1 MKRKLEI
8 IEELKQIEA
17 RSAELEAGVETA
29 EQAEIEART
38 KEAEELQKR
47 QSTLKEE
54 LQKIE
59 AEERAAAELN
69 AATAK
74 NIKPKE
80 KETMEERKITIES
93 PEYRNAFYAMI
104 AGTET
109 EEQRTILATPISVDG
124 DASNDGAA
132 IAIPK
137 TLDTK
142 IWDNIHTAHPII
154 NDVNMVRS
162 GVIMEVTRHTGITN
176 KASSK
181 KDGAVNSSGDQQNTF
196 AKIQLTGE
204 DYESYVE
211 LTYAEAKMS
220 QGALEDYLAQEI
232 ADDIGEKLA
241 KNIFARILSDA
252 TTAQKVTSSSD
263 DYADVKDALKLATQ
277 ANAPVVYAPASKY
290 FDLVGATNANG
301 TPVNIKG
308 TFGCEIK
315 RDDGATKVTIVDP
328 KMFVLNEVQ
337 SIMIE
342 TDKDIKNHHVIVSGY
357 ERAEGCLRKTK
368 AASYID

>member
-47 QSTLKEE
+47 QSALKEE

-69 AATAK
+69 TATATE
-74 NIKPKE
+74 ITPKE
-80 KETMEERKITIES
+80 NETMERKITIES
-93 PEYRNAFYAMI
+93 EEYRNAFYAMI
-104 AGTET
+104 AGKET
-109 EEQRTILATPISVDG
+109 EEQRTVLSTPISVDG
-124 DASNDGAA
+124 DSTYDGAA

-137 TLDTK
+137 SLDTK
-142 IWDNIHTAHPII
+142 IWDNIHTAHPILKDI
-154 NDVNMVRS
+154 NVVKS
-162 GVIMEVTRHTGITN
+162 GVIMEVTRHTTITN
-176 KASSK
+176 RTSSK
-181 KDGAVNSSGDQQNTF
+181 KDGAVNSTGDQENVFT
-196 AKIQLTGE
+196 KVQLTGK
-204 DYESYVE
+204 DYETYVE

-232 ADDIGEKLA
+232 ADELGEALA
-241 KNIFARILSDA
+241 KDVFARVLSDA
-252 TTAQKVTSSSD
+252 TTAQKITSTND
-263 DYADVKDALKLATQ
+263 IFADVKAALAKATLAD
-277 ANAPVVYAPASKY
+277 APVVYAPASDY
-290 FDLVGATNANG
+290 YDIVGATNTNG

-315 RDDGATKVTIVDP
+315 RDDAATKVTILDP
-328 KMFVLNEVQ
+328 AKFILNEVQ
-337 SIMIE
+337 AVMIE
-342 TDKDIKNHHVIVSGY
+342 TDKDIKAHKVIVSGY
-357 ERAEGCLRKTK
+357 QRAEGCLRKTT

>member
-29 EQAEIEART
+29 EQAEVEART

-47 QSTLKEE
+47 QSALKEE

-69 AATAK
+69 TATAK
-74 NIKPKE
+74 EITPKE
-80 KETMEERKITIES
+80 NETMERKITIES
-93 PEYRNAFYAMI
+93 EEYRNAFYAMI
-104 AGTET
+104 AGRLT
-109 EEQRTILATPISVDG
+109 EEQRTVLSTPISVDG
-124 DASNDGAA
+124 DSTYDGAA

-142 IWDNIHTAHPII
+142 IWDNIHTAHPILA
-154 NDVNMVRS
+154 DVNMVKA
-162 GVIMEVTRHTGITN
+162 GVPMEVTKHTAITN
-176 KASSK
+176 RASSK
-181 KDGAVNSSGDQQNTF
+181 KDGAVNSTADQENVFT
-196 AKIQLTGE
+196 KVTLNGK
-204 DYESYVE
+204 DYETLTK

-232 ADDIGEKLA
+232 ADELGEALA
-241 KNIFARILSDA
+241 KDVFARILSDA
-252 TTAQKVTSSSD
+252 TTAQKITSTN
-263 DYADVKDALKLATQ
+263 DYFADIKDALAKATLAKV
-277 ANAPVVYAPASKY
+277 PVVYAPSSDY
-290 FDLVGATNANG
+290 YNIVGATNSNG
-301 TPVNIKG
+301 TPVNIRG

-315 RDDGATKVTIVDP
+315 RDDAATKVTIVDP
-328 KMFVLNEVQ
+328 KMFVLDEIQ
-337 SIMIE
+337 ATMIE
-342 TDKDIKNHHVIVSGY
+342 TAKDIENHRIIISGY
-357 ERAEGCLRKTK
+357 ERAEGCLRKNT

>member
-47 QSTLKEE
+47 QSALKEE

-59 AEERAAAELN
+59 AEKRAAAELN
-69 AATAK
+69 AATATE
-74 NIKPKE
+74 IKPKE
-80 KETMEERKITIES
+80 NETMERKITIES
-93 PEYRNAFYAMI
+93 EEYRNAFYAMI
-104 AGTET
+104 AGKET
-109 EEQRTILATPISVDG
+109 EEQRTVLSTPISVDG
-124 DASNDGAA
+124 DSTYDGAA

-137 TLDTK
+137 SLDTK
-142 IWDNIHTAHPII
+142 IWDNIHTAHPILKDI
-154 NDVNMVRS
+154 NVVKS
-162 GVIMEVTRHTGITN
+162 GVIMEVTRHTTITN
-176 KASSK
+176 RTSSK
-181 KDGAVNSSGDQQNTF
+181 KDGAVNSTGDQENVFT
-196 AKIQLTGE
+196 KVQLTGK
-204 DYESYVE
+204 DYETYVE

-232 ADDIGEKLA
+232 ADELGEALA
-241 KNIFARILSDA
+241 KDVFARVLSDA
-252 TTAQKVTSSSD
+252 TTAQKITSTND
-263 DYADVKDALKLATQ
+263 IFADVKAALAKATLAD
-277 ANAPVVYAPASKY
+277 APVVYAPASDY
-290 FDLVGATNANG
+290 YDIVGATNTNG

-315 RDDGATKVTIVDP
+315 RDDAATKVTILDP
-328 KMFVLNEVQ
+328 AKFILNEVQ
-337 SIMIE
+337 AVMIE
-342 TDKDIKNHHVIVSGY
+342 TDKDIKVHKVIVSGY
-357 ERAEGCLRKTK
+357 QRAEGCLRKTT